1 MPSKPSSPN
10 RSSADSRRGFL
21 RKGVALS
28 AAALAAQLPSVAP
41 ARAARASQGRPPV
54 AVSSANGL
62 RAVETAVRRVLA
74 GDDPLDAVIGGVNL
88 VEEDPEDMTV
98 GYGGLPNEDGVVELD
113 SCCMHGPTGRGGAV
127 AALRN
132 VKYPS
137 RVARLV
143 AFRTDHVLLVGEG
156 ALRFARAHGFEE
168 EDLLTDEARRV
179 WLDWKESMSDRDD
192 WIGPEVYEEVLRTGA
207 NAPGRPDWREILDPH
222 GDRVYGTI
230 NCNVVTP
237 DGDVAGV
244 TTTSG
249 LAFKIPGRVGDSP
262 ILGAGLYVDNA
273 VGACGSTGRGE
284 ENLQRLSSHL
294 GVEFMRQGMDPLEAG
309 LAVLERVAEKC
320 EDRLRDAQGRPD
332 FGLKFYL
339 VDREGRYA
347 GVSMWSDA
355 QFAVADA
362 DGARLEDCAYLYE
375 SKD

>member
-1 MPSKPSSPN
+1 MKSST
-10 RSSADSRRGFL
+10 RRTFLQTSAALGATALLGGLPRPAFGGPVRRGKL
-21 RKGVALS
+21 
-28 AAALAAQLPSVAP
+28 
-41 ARAARASQGRPPV
+41 PV

-62 RAVETAVRRVLA
+62 RAVEKTIAMVKD
-74 GDDPLDAVIGGVNL
+74 GQDPLDAVIAGVNL
-88 VEEDPEDMTV
+88 VEEDPSDLTV

-113 SCCMHGPTGRGGAV
+113 ACCMHGPTGRGAGV
-127 AALRN
+127 ASLRN
-132 VKYPS
+132 IKYPS

-143 AFRTDHVLLVGEG
+143 AFRTDHCLLVGEG
-156 ALRFARAHGFEE
+156 ALRFAKAHGFIE
-168 EDLLTDEARRV
+168 EDLLTAEARRL
-179 WLDWKESMSDRDD
+179 WLDWKERLSDDDD
-192 WIGPEVYEEVLRTGA
+192 WLGPEVYEEKLRSGA
-207 NAPGRPDWREILDPH
+207 LAPGTRGDWRTILDPH

-237 DGDVAGV
+237 EGDLAGV

-294 GVEFMRQGMDPLEAG
+294 GVEFMRQGMNPLEAG
-309 LAVLERVAEKC
+309 LAVLERVAAQC

-339 VDREGRYA
+339 VNKKGEYA
-347 GVSMWSDA
+347 GVSMWGDA
-355 QFAVADA
+355 EFAVADA
-362 DGARLEDCAYLYE
+362 DGARLEPCAYLYE
-375 SKD
+375 APPEDGR